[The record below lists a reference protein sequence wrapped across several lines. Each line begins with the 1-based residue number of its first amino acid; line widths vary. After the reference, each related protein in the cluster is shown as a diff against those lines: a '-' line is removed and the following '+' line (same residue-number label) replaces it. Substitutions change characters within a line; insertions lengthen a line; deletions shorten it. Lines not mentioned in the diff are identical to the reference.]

1 MKHSLRRV
9 ATLVAAPAL
18 AAAALAAA
26 PSPAQAAE
34 HDPKPVA
41 AGADWLATQLTD
53 GLVQGA
59 YEDGGETF
67 DYTDHGLSADIA
79 LALATVGGH
88 DADVEEIAGALAD
101 QVEIWHSSFASPVDA
116 GAVAK
121 SLLVAQAAG
130 VSPTDFGG
138 EDLVTKL
145 EARIVDEPGATQG
158 RLVNDGSN
166 GGGDFRSAI
175 SQALA
180 VQGLDALETPSAET
194 GTATEFLLEQQ
205 CAAGFFRQT
214 LAPIE
219 DEVQSCDG
227 TDDVEV
233 VSTPDT
239 DATAIAVMA
248 LQSQLDDS
256 DVADAVADAVDW
268 LAGTQLAD
276 GSFGGGTA
284 TEAPNANS
292 TGLAATALAAAGET
306 AAAEKAAGWIRA
318 HQLTNVGACAAY
330 GAADTGAVAYNDTDR
345 TKAVASDIEV
355 LTADPY
361 RRASA
366 QAVPALQWAPAG
378 TYASEPVSQNGFVK
392 AGTKRTL
399 HADAVA
405 PGEAVCFSGGGTQTL
420 AQADASGH
428 AQATVTLPKGTAN
441 RVYTIATGAGVLGK
455 VTVRVLDAKRLK
467 LSPARKQVARGAKV
481 KVKVT
486 GLAAGEKVKVNVKGT
501 KVDAGKASAKGVF
514 TAVFRATGK
523 PGKRTVKAVGELA
536 TRTGTTT
543 VKVTR

>member
-9 ATLVAAPAL
+9 ATLVAVPTL
-18 AAAALAAA
+18 AMAALAAT
-26 PSPAQAAE
+26 PSPAQAAQ

-41 AGADWLATQLTD
+41 AGADWLATQVTD

-67 DYTDHGLSADIA
+67 GYTDHGLSADIA
-79 LALATVGGH
+79 LALDAVGGH
-88 DADVEEIAGALAD
+88 EANVEEIADALAD

-130 VSPTDFGG
+130 ISPTDFGG

-145 EARIVDEPGATQG
+145 EARIIDEPGATQG
-158 RLVNDGSN
+158 RLINDGSN
-166 GGGDFRSAI
+166 YGGDFRSAI

-180 VQGLDALETPSAET
+180 VQGLDALGTPSTET
-194 GTATEFLLEQQ
+194 GAATEFLLEQQ
-205 CAAGFFRQT
+205 CDDGWFRQT
-214 LAPIE
+214 LSPLDSPTQA
-219 DEVQSCDG
+219 CA
-227 TDDVEV
+227 TDVAA
-233 VSTPDT
+233 TPDT
-239 DATAIAVMA
+239 DATAIAVTA
-248 LQSQLDDS
+248 LQSQLDDTGVAAA
-256 DVADAVADAVDW
+256 VADAVAW
-268 LAGTQLAD
+268 LEDQQLAD

-318 HQLTNVGACAAY
+318 HQLTNLGACAAY

-345 TKAVASDIEV
+345 AKAAASDIAI

-366 QAVPALQWAPAG
+366 QAVPALRWAPAG
-378 TYASEPVSQNGFVK
+378 TYATEPVSTSGFVK
-392 AGTKRTL
+392 AGTKKTL
-399 HADAVA
+399 NADAVA
-405 PGEAVCFSGGGTQTL
+405 PGEAVCFAGGGTQTL
-420 AQADASGH
+420 VQADATGH
-428 AQATVTLPKGTAN
+428 AQTTVTLPKGTAN
-441 RVYTIATGAGVLGK
+441 RVYTVTTGQGVLGA
-455 VTVRVLDAKRLK
+455 VTVRVLDAKRLR
-467 LSPARKQVARGAKV
+467 LSPAKKQVAKGAKV

-501 KVDAGKASAKGVF
+501 RVDAGKASAKGVF